1 MEHEIF
7 LYPIFVLMTLFLA
20 VLLARMTYDFVH
32 EIKRNRREDQE

>member
-20 VLLARMTYDFVH
+20 VLLARMTYDFVRD
-32 EIKRNRREDQE
+32 IKRDRKE

>member
-20 VLLARMTYDFVH
+20 VLLIRMTYDFVH